1 MKKMI
6 VVFALAIAA
15 CAGASRNVESRKDPL
30 PGHWVGV
37 IDREGWQ
44 RPLSIMIDSK
54 EGRYAGSWM
63 SLENQPGIMVE
74 GLRRNSDAV
83 HIELAALVFDG
94 KLAGRTLA
102 GTVANKEGASVGSF
116 ALTRL
121 DRSPW
126 IRRARRPDSS
136 AAPPAPPG
144 M

>member
-1 MKKMI
+1 
-6 VVFALAIAA
+6 
-15 CAGASRNVESRKDPL
+15 
-30 PGHWVGV
+30 
-37 IDREGWQ
+37 
-44 RPLSIMIDSK
+44 
-54 EGRYAGSWM
+54 M

-74 GLRRNSDAV
+74 GLRRSSDAV